1 MTDPDLAAANE
12 IAKWV
17 LEHIVE
23 DSMSSRAYGIL
34 QEKTAQALKEA
45 RKRQAEADALLAE
58 KYDAYKE
65 FCGDT
70 THDPRWCGHC
80 ESRNDGAAEIAAKI
94 RESVK

>member
-45 RKRQAEADALLAE
+45 RKRQAEADAKIAE
-58 KYDAYKE
+58 SEAREIIDMQT
-65 FCGDT
+65 GLRLN
-70 THDPRWCGHC
+70 P
-80 ESRNDGAAEIAAKI
+80 SIEIAAKI